1 MADMVVPVY
10 NDNKGVDMSFD
21 DVYAKLSK
29 RTRDRLKLA
38 SEVNKEILPTA
49 SVKLNRDLGGGFGK
63 GRQTVVWGNKSAGK
77 TSMLLQ
83 TIANAQ
89 KRGEVCAWIDAE
101 GSYDRDWAERLG
113 VDNERLILSESKS
126 IDAVTADVVDFME
139 AEVDLVIVDSISALI
154 PSTYFEKD
162 DELKQGL
169 EGTKQIGTVSKE
181 LAVAVNKFNYANK
194 KTALVLISQLRNKIT
209 TYGGVADMA
218 GGEAMKFFSSTIVKL
233 WSSASEKEQI
243 VGDVTRGDRIIKKPV
258 GRPVNYTITYNKLG
272 PPNLSGSYDFYYAG
286 EQIGIDQVGEIV
298 DLAEEAGVI
307 HKGGAWYS
315 YGDEKFQGR
324 ARMVEYLKENV
335 AIREEI
341 EQRVLNG

>member
-1 MADMVVPVY
+1 
-10 NDNKGVDMSFD
+10 MSFEE
-21 DVYAKLSK
+21 VYSKLSK
-29 RTRDRLKLA
+29 KTKDRLKLA

-49 SVKLNRDLGGGFGK
+49 SIKLNRDLGGGFGK

-83 TIANAQ
+83 TIAEAQ
-89 KRGEVCAWIDAE
+89 KRGEVCAWVDAE
-101 GSYDRDWAERLG
+101 GSYDTEWATSLG
-113 VDNERLILSESKS
+113 VDNEKLILSDSKS

-139 AEVDLVIVDSISALI
+139 AEIDLVVVDSISALI

-162 DELKQGL
+162 GSDEMKQGL
-169 EGTKQIGTVSKE
+169 DGTKQIGTVSKE
-181 LAVAVNKFNYANK
+181 LAVAVNKFNYANR

-209 TYGGVADMA
+209 TYGGVADMV

-243 VGDVTRGDRIIKKPV
+243 TGEITRGDRIIKKPV
-258 GRPVNYTITYNKLG
+258 GRPVNYTITFNKMG
-272 PPNLSGSYDFYYAG
+272 PPNQTGSYDFYYDG
-286 EQIGIDQVGEIV
+286 DLIGIDQVGEIV
-298 DLAEEAGVI
+298 DLAEESGVI

-335 AIREEI
+335 SIREQI
-341 EQRVLNG
+341 EQKVLNG

>member
-1 MADMVVPVY
+1 
-10 NDNKGVDMSFD
+10 MSFEE
-21 DVYAKLSK
+21 VYSKLNK
-29 RTRDRLKLA
+29 KTKDRLKLA

-83 TIANAQ
+83 TIAEAQ
-89 KRGEVCAWIDAE
+89 KRGEVCAWVDAE
-101 GSYDRDWAERLG
+101 GSYDTEWAASLG
-113 VDNERLILSESKS
+113 VDNDKLILSDSKS

-139 AEVDLVIVDSISALI
+139 AEIDLVVVDSISALI

-162 DELKQGL
+162 GSDEMKQGL
-169 EGTKQIGTVSKE
+169 DGTKQIGTVSKE

-194 KTALVLISQLRNKIT
+194 KTALILISQLRNKIT
-209 TYGGVADMA
+209 TYGGVADMV

-243 VGDVTRGDRIIKKPV
+243 TGEITRGDRIIKKPI
-258 GRPVNYTITYNKLG
+258 GRPVNYTITFNKMG
-272 PPNLSGSYDFYYAG
+272 PPNQTGSYDFYYDG
-286 EQIGIDQVGEIV
+286 SLIGIDQVGEIV

-335 AIREEI
+335 SIREEI
-341 EQRVLNG
+341 EQKVLNG